1 MIPLQTTP
9 EPTNFVA
16 RFLAETFDI
25 PPTYANPV
33 GAAVL
38 GIVVLVAVYAVAR
51 AVLVPLA
58 DRAMDRRGLD
68 AHAKKPLKKIV
79 TVVVAFVAL
88 AAGFAAAGRGSIL
101 TSLATIAAAAT
112 LAIGFALQD
121 VLQNFVAGVFI
132 FAERPFRIGDWI
144 KWEDGEGVVE
154 DISLRVTRVRSFD
167 NELLTVPN
175 AQLTDDVLTNPV
187 EADKLRVKFVFG
199 IGYDDDVERATEII
213 LEAAEAHD
221 GIMDDPEPSVRLTEL
236 GASSVGLQSRF
247 WIADPSRADVVET
260 RGEYVQ
266 AVKRR
271 FDEEGIDIPY
281 PHRTLTGGIEFAD
294 GPVATAE

>member
-88 AAGFAAAGRGSIL
+88 AAALLDHLGDLHLEALRNRDFHFAHLI
-101 TSLATIAAAAT
+101 
-112 LAIGFALQD
+112 
-121 VLQNFVAGVFI
+121 
-132 FAERPFRIGDWI
+132 P
-144 KWEDGEGVVE
+144 
-154 DISLRVTRVRSFD
+154 SFD
-167 NELLTVPN
+167 
-175 AQLTDDVLTNPV
+175 
-187 EADKLRVKFVFG
+187 
-199 IGYDDDVERATEII
+199 
-213 LEAAEAHD
+213 
-221 GIMDDPEPSVRLTEL
+221 
-236 GASSVGLQSRF
+236 
-247 WIADPSRADVVET
+247 
-260 RGEYVQ
+260 
-266 AVKRR
+266 
-271 FDEEGIDIPY
+271 
-281 PHRTLTGGIEFAD
+281 
-294 GPVATAE
+294 